1 MAQGSKLNVHAI
13 DPSLHV
19 FFTFDYI
26 SSFISTSS
34 FTNLLI
40 QLKLNLLILIHLLTY
55 WLNSLTINTLK
66 Y

>member
-1 MAQGSKLNVHAI
+1 MIQLLMTWK
-13 DPSLHV
+13 DPSHHV

-34 FTNLLI
+34 LTKLFI

-55 WLNSLTINTLK
+55 
-66 Y
+66 